1 MLFWETK
8 TVNINIKTMF
18 YVKPNIYNNI
28 IIIFSVF
35 NVLSFG

>member
-18 YVKPNIYNNI
+18 FVKPNIYNNTDNYLL
-28 IIIFSVF
+28 FS
-35 NVLSFG
+35 